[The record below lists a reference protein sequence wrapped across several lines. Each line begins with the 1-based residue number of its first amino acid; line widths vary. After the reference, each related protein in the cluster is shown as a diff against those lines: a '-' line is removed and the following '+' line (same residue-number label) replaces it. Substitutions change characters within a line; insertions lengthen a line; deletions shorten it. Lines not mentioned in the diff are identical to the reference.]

1 MPELRTPVASPA
13 HEDTV
18 REFAEQLAAIMGGT
32 SARRSARELLS
43 LVWDATPGWIAA
55 HADNNVPE
63 SIRETALSAACRVAN
78 GEPMA
83 YACGRVAF
91 RDMVLH
97 IDSRALIPRPETEV
111 VVGEALSVCATGIAA
126 DIGTGSGAIALA
138 LATEGRFDEV
148 VATDIS
154 ADALA
159 LARQNAA
166 RAQPNCPVRTEC
178 GSLFEPLGDAKF
190 DLIVSNPP
198 YIASGEMLD
207 LPAAV
212 HDWEPPVALVSGNDG
227 LDHTARLVAGATQ
240 RLKPGGWLVLE
251 VDSRRATAVA
261 ALLAA
266 QPGFTDVM
274 IRSDLTGR
282 PRVALAR
289 RTDATTEMRD
299 A

>member
-1 MPELRTPVASPA
+1 VPELRTPVASPA
-13 HEDTV
+13 HEDTA
-18 REFAEQLAAIMGGT
+18 REFAEQLAAVIDGA

-55 HADNNVPE
+55 HADDSVPE
-63 SIRETALSAACRVAN
+63 AIRETALAAARRVAG
-78 GEPMA
+78 GEPIA

-91 RDMVLH
+91 RELVLH
-97 IDSRALIPRPETEV
+97 IDSRALIPRPETEI
-111 VVGEALSVCATGIAA
+111 VVGEALNVCATGVAA

-148 VATDIS
+148 LATDIS
-154 ADALA
+154 TDALT
-159 LARQNAA
+159 LARLNVA
-166 RAQPNCPVRTEC
+166 RARPSCPVRTAC
-178 GSLFEPLGDAKF
+178 GSLFEPLGGTKF

-227 LDHTARLVAGATQ
+227 LNHTARLVAGATQ
-240 RLKPGGWLVLE
+240 RLKPDGWLVLE
-251 VDSRRATAVA
+251 VDPRRAIAVA

-266 QPGFTDVM
+266 QAGFTDVM

-289 RTDATTEMRD
+289 RTSVTTEMLD